1 MSEKKTK
8 KGPFIY
14 IKYEKSAQTFFYT
27 HVQKSMESND
37 DDNVLRAGGEA
48 LLVVSARSF

>member
-1 MSEKKTK
+1 MERKRRQKKDHLL
-8 KGPFIY
+8 
-14 IKYEKSAQTFFYT
+14 KYEKSAQTFFYT

-37 DDNVLRAGGEA
+37 DDNVLRTGGEA